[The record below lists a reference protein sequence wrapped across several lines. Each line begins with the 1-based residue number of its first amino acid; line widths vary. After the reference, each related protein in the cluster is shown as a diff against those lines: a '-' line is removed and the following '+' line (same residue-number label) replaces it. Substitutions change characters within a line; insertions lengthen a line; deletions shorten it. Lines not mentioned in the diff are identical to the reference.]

1 MGTQLNLNTDTVGQI
16 KIPFPGFNLQREI
29 VEKLELKLELI
40 DKIIEKSFNKLNL
53 LKEYRQALISS
64 LVTGKIRIKED
75 IL

>member
-40 DKIIEKSFNKLNL
+40 DKIIEKSRNKLNL

-64 LVTGKIRIKED
+64 LVTGKIRITED
-75 IL
+75 ML